1 MGLAITFGTE
11 GWRSI
16 IGKDFNLANIRLL
29 GGAVA
34 EYLRGLP
41 SSGKVRPVV
50 IGYDT
55 RSFSQAYARELGL
68 VINAGGIPV
77 LLGDKPVITPVLS
90 LATAKLG
97 ARLGLMITAS
107 HNPPQYNGVK
117 LKASYGGPVDE
128 SIIKGIEARLEE
140 AAGTPTADAPF
151 GQCFEH
157 NLDELYLP
165 AIREMFGDLATYP
178 AKLKVV
184 VDTMHGA
191 GGGYLDRLLEEKGA
205 EVIKIRG
212 EAIPDFGGIC
222 PEPIEAHLGPLKAAV
237 ARHHADL
244 GLATDGDGDRIGVV
258 DNTGAYVDAHRVF
271 LLLLTHL
278 YEYRGQRG
286 SVIKTF
292 STSSL
297 VEMAAQNLGLKVR
310 ETPIGFKHIAAWC
323 LRETVVL
330 GGEESGGYGFPWHLP
345 DRDGVLAGLLLA
357 EYIAR
362 SGKTIHALVEESVKR
377 FGPSVYSRVDVPL
390 WASTGGVD
398 KIQELL
404 TRVPST
410 LGRRVV
416 TDVATLDGLKVKL
429 GEEGWVLFRISGTE
443 PLLRI
448 YAEAISRAVLDEIMT
463 AGLEWVNLSGYSGT
477 IRGA

>member
-1 MGLAITFGTE
+1 
-11 GWRSI
+11 
-16 IGKDFNLANIRLL
+16 
-29 GGAVA
+29 
-34 EYLRGLP
+34 
-41 SSGKVRPVV
+41 
-50 IGYDT
+50 
-55 RSFSQAYARELGL
+55 
-68 VINAGGIPV
+68 
-77 LLGDKPVITPVLS
+77 
-90 LATAKLG
+90 
-97 ARLGLMITAS
+97 
-107 HNPPQYNGVK
+107 
-117 LKASYGGPVDE
+117 
-128 SIIKGIEARLEE
+128 
-140 AAGTPTADAPF
+140 
-151 GQCFEH
+151 
-157 NLDELYLP
+157 
-165 AIREMFGDLATYP
+165 
-178 AKLKVV
+178 
-184 VDTMHGA
+184 
-191 GGGYLDRLLEEKGA
+191 
-205 EVIKIRG
+205 
-212 EAIPDFGGIC
+212 
-222 PEPIEAHLGPLKAAV
+222 
-237 ARHHADL
+237 
-244 GLATDGDGDRIGVV
+244 
-258 DNTGAYVDAHRVF
+258 
-271 LLLLTHL
+271 
-278 YEYRGQRG
+278 
-286 SVIKTF
+286 
-292 STSSL
+292 
-297 VEMAAQNLGLKVR
+297 MAAQNLGLKVR